1 MSPKPETTQMS
12 TRGAGRRTRGE
23 AGDHAERLH
32 QAHPPTVERSE
43 ALTRSTTQRK
53 LENITLRTN
62 ARPRN
67 HIVRYVTSTKH
78 PNGKFIDEIKETKN
92 RFVGTW
98 G

>member
-1 MSPKPETTQMS
+1 M
-12 TRGAGRRTRGE
+12 
-23 AGDHAERLH
+23 
-32 QAHPPTVERSE
+32 
-43 ALTRSTTQRK
+43 RSTTQRK

-67 HIVRYVTSTKH
+67 HIVHYVTSTKH
-78 PNGKFIDEIKETKN
+78 PDGKFIDEIRETKN